1 MRWARGA
8 SHLPAQLQYAGVYG
22 AIEMER
28 GRVGQKIQKS
38 QRLRIC
44 VFVHI
49 QSRAFRDV
57 RRKTLFNVSGPAN
70 LCVGLG
76 RGRPAGFNVFWRLES
91 GDCRDRREG
100 GFCREF
106 KLTWFG
112 SPSFRAASMEEE
124 DIG

>member
-1 MRWARGA
+1 
-8 SHLPAQLQYAGVYG
+8 
-22 AIEMER
+22 MER
-28 GRVGQKIQKS
+28 RESWRQKIQKS
-38 QRLRIC
+38 QRLWIC

-49 QSRAFRDV
+49 QSRAFTDV
-57 RRKTLFNVSGPAN
+57 RRKTLFNVNGPAN

-91 GDCRDRREG
+91 GDCRDSREGEG

-112 SPSFRAASMEEE
+112 SPPSFSLLPASME